1 VAFFA
6 IAQISCAPHN
16 NGERDKPSDNKI
28 GCFLKGGNKKGNAM
42 KKIALSAAA
51 SLCAAVLFSGTAQ
64 AAEVETVSV
73 AVSYAD
79 LDLTTETGQAA
90 LDSRINAAVKEVCA
104 KPAVIR
110 DLKAMTAWAD
120 CRKDAAAS
128 AFEQVG
134 AADVATET
142 FAVLF

>member
-1 VAFFA
+1 
-6 IAQISCAPHN
+6 
-16 NGERDKPSDNKI
+16 
-28 GCFLKGGNKKGNAM
+28 M

-51 SLCAAVLFSGTAQ
+51 SLYAAVLLSGAAQ
-64 AAEVETVSV
+64 AAEVETISV
-73 AVSYAD
+73 AVSYSD
-79 LDLTTETGQAA
+79 LDLTTETGQDA
-90 LDSRINAAVKEVCA
+90 LDARIHAAVKEVCA

-110 DLKAMTAWAD
+110 DLKAMTAWAE
-120 CRKDAAAS
+120 CRKGATAS